1 MKLLTA
7 AEKAG
12 KHAAEAAP
20 ENQELKSRAE
30 KAHEARI
37 DFCVKEFEFRQ
48 KQYPTDL
55 AIAQQLGEYYFEK
68 GDADSIQKA
77 IAQFQHAV
85 NDARQSVRARY
96 MLGLSFAKDEKTRD
110 LATGQF
116 EQALAHLPS
125 LESTQAK
132 EIQYE
137 MARVYEGE
145 GNNEKAVEIYK
156 KIFEVDAGFKDVLD
170 KIRQLS

>member
-1 MKLLTA
+1 
-7 AEKAG
+7 
-12 KHAAEAAP
+12 
-20 ENQELKSRAE
+20 
-30 KAHEARI
+30 
-37 DFCVKEFEFRQ
+37 
-48 KQYPTDL
+48 
-55 AIAQQLGEYYFEK
+55 
-68 GDADSIQKA
+68 
-77 IAQFQHAV
+77 
-85 NDARQSVRARY
+85 

-125 LESTQAK
+125 LESARAK

-137 MARVYEGE
+137 MARVYEEE

-156 KIFEVDAGFKDVLD
+156 KIFEVDAGFRDVLD